1 MPNLYINSAHIPNFD
16 NKNFNKKCMIIRKV
30 SKKLG
35 YKINYYKGYLII
47 YVLLGDKLPSK
58 KEIINL
64 FI

>member
-16 NKNFNKKCMIIRKV
+16 NKNFMIIRKV